1 MQTEAL
7 GNLQPTIT
15 PTPTYENSRLTGL
28 AIRKLMRKHGKT
40 IRSLAGEYQLTL
52 KRVREA
58 EGTLDVVAS
67 APRVLKVFALTGT
80 TAAKSCSAET

>member
-52 KRVREA
+52 KRVREVREHGVHGFLA
-58 EGTLDVVAS
+58 SEWHFLITGKWLDGS
-67 APRVLKVFALTGT
+67 TST
-80 TAAKSCSAET
+80 